1 MNTSKE
7 AWAMIVGGSS
17 GMGYA
22 VARKL
27 LESGTKT
34 LIVGND
40 FEKLESA
47 AEELSKYGIT
57 VPLQANLYE
66 SSGLERV
73 MELAEH
79 HIRVNVVSPAV
90 VKTSI

>member
-1 MNTSKE
+1 MNTSNE

-22 VARKL
+22 VARQL

-40 FEKLESA
+40 SEKLKQA
-47 AEELSKYGIT
+47 TEELSRYG
-57 VPLQANLYE
+57 VD
-66 SSGLERV
+66 
-73 MELAEH
+73 
-79 HIRVNVVSPAV
+79 
-90 VKTSI
+90 